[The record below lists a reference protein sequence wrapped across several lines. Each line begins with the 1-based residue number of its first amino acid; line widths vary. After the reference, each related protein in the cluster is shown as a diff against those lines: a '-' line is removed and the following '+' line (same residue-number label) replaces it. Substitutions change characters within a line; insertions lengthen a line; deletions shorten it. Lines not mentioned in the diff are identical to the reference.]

1 MAVIKDYMEGTCHI
15 KVYDDCIRSPEE
27 SKEIM
32 ARAWE
37 HVYEAERRKLREARL
52 KAEQEKGE

>member
-1 MAVIKDYMEGTCHI
+1 MAVISDYMDGACHI

-37 HVYEAERRKLREARL
+37 YAYEAERRKIRETMH
-52 KAEQEKGE
+52 KEMGVE

>member
-1 MAVIKDYMEGTCHI
+1 MAVISDYMDGACHI

-32 ARAWE
+32 ARAWGYA
-37 HVYEAERRKLREARL
+37 YEAERRKLRETMH
-52 KAEQEKGE
+52 KEMGVE